1 MRELVKIGTAVDVGL
16 DHGDVRG
23 NTPLMV
29 AALRG
34 NDTVMP
40 DMLEGHSAT
49 RSLRNNDGAALHC
62 AWPPYRFH
70 LSTPRG
76 IPPGRT
82 ALMLAC
88 EEAQYD
94 AADALLSMCG
104 VGMGTLNDLFAVD
117 RNGRSPL
124 AIAAAAGH
132 ADLVK
137 LLIDKVIAP
146 RSHSWHTSRASPCHL
161 VAISPQSQV
170 SEIVIPEDGYGKS
183 HGTPADGPTDDADGD
198 RLAREARAIVR
209 SHSEE
214 DTQARRD
221 DGVIQPRWRRHSI
234 LITP

>member
-1 MRELVKIGTAVDVGL
+1 MDVGL

-146 RSHSWHTSRASPCHL
+146 RSHHTRAALMAYPTRLAMPSRRDLA
-161 VAISPQSQV
+161 AISG
-170 SEIVIPEDGYGKS
+170 ER
-183 HGTPADGPTDDADGD
+183 D
-198 RLAREARAIVR
+198 R
-209 SHSEE
+209 H
-214 DTQARRD
+214 
-221 DGVIQPRWRRHSI
+221 PRGRLR
-234 LITP
+234 

>member
-137 LLIDKVIAP
+137 LLIDKVTTP
-146 RSHSWHTSRASPCHL
+146 RSHHTHAAL
-161 VAISPQSQV
+161 VAYLTRI
-170 SEIVIPEDGYGKS
+170 
-183 HGTPADGPTDDADGD
+183 AMPTRRVLAATSGERD
-198 RLAREARAIVR
+198 R
-209 SHSEE
+209 H
-214 DTQARRD
+214 
-221 DGVIQPRWRRHSI
+221 PRGRLR
-234 LITP
+234 